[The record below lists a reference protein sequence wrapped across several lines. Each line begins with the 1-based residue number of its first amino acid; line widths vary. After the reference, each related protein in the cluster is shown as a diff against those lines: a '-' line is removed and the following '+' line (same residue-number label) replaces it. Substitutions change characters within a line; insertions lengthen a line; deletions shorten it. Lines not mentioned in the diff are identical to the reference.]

1 VNIAAIERATV
12 RRVALRLMPLLML
25 AYFCSYLD
33 RSNIGMA
40 ALTMNKAIGL
50 SSAVFGFGAGLFS
63 VGYILAEIPST
74 LILNSVGA
82 RRWIARILMTW
93 GIISGLTAFV
103 WNDWGFYAARILL
116 GIAEGG
122 FYPGIVLYLT
132 WWFPSRY
139 RTRMM
144 ALFQSA
150 SVISLFI
157 GMPIGGLLMQ
167 LDGASGLHGW
177 QWLFIVEAL
186 PSLVMAVVIWR
197 KLTDRPADAV
207 WLKPEQRAWLNE
219 TLVTERAQQEAIHK
233 FSLREAFTHPKIW
246 ILTIAYLGQNVSQ
259 YGLVLFM
266 PMIVQGLG
274 VSPKMVGWVSAIPF
288 LFAFV
293 AMLLWGWHS
302 DATGERIWHC
312 AIACLV
318 CAAGMAVCVFV
329 GPGHPY
335 VITAALILA
344 EMGQQ
349 SIALTFW
356 AIPSSLLTGT
366 AAAGGIAMIQSVGQ
380 LGSWLGPWAF
390 GFIRD
395 ASGSNSVALLCLA
408 IAPMLSA
415 VLVVLVG
422 HNSRFDGPQRRSN
435 KEENITRDH
444 PTPRPSRVPR

>member
-1 VNIAAIERATV
+1 MNAPAIERATI
-12 RRVALRLMPLLML
+12 RRVAWRLIPLLML

-40 ALTMNKAIGL
+40 ALTMNNSLGI
-50 SSAVFGFGAGLFS
+50 SSAAFGFGAGLFS
-63 VGYILAEIPST
+63 IGYIFAEIPST
-74 LILNSVGA
+74 LILNKVGA

-93 GIISGLTAFV
+93 GIISGLTAFI
-103 WNDWGFYAARILL
+103 WNDWGFYIARILL

-167 LDGASGLHGW
+167 FDGALGLAGW

-186 PSLVMAVVIWR
+186 PSIFMSVVIWR
-197 KLTDRPADAV
+197 KLTDRPIDAR
-207 WLKPEQRAWLNE
+207 WLKPEQRAWLD
-219 TLVTERAQQEAIHK
+219 TELLAERTQREKIQK
-233 FSLREAFTHPKIW
+233 FSLKEAFTHPKIW
-246 ILTIAYLGQNVSQ
+246 LLTVAYVGQNVSQ
-259 YGLVLFM
+259 YGLILFM

-274 VSPKMVGWVSAIPF
+274 VSSNRIGLVSAIPF
-288 LFAFV
+288 LIAFP

-302 DATGERIWHC
+302 DVTGERTWHC
-312 AIACLV
+312 AIACLL
-318 CAAGMAVCVFV
+318 CAFGMAVCIFV

-335 VITAALILA
+335 IITAALIVA
-344 EMGQQ
+344 EIGQQ

-356 AIPSSLLTGT
+356 AIPSGLLTGT
-366 AAAGGIAMIQSVGQ
+366 AAAGGIALIQSVGQ

-390 GFIRD
+390 GTIKQ
-395 ASGSNSVALLCLA
+395 ANGSNVALLSLA
-408 IAPMLSA
+408 VAPVLSA
-415 VLVVLVG
+415 VLVIIA
-422 HNSRFDGPQRRSN
+422 SRHSHLDVKPHRDIEDAFGPTDSSASASHIAR
-435 KEENITRDH
+435 
-444 PTPRPSRVPR
+444 

>member
-1 VNIAAIERATV
+1 VNIAAIERETV

-144 ALFQSA
+144 ALFQSS

-157 GMPIGGLLMQ
+157 GMPLGGLLMQ
-167 LDGASGLHGW
+167 IDGIFGLHGW

-186 PSLVMAVVIWR
+186 PSVVMAVVIWR
-197 KLTDRPADAV
+197 KLTDRPADAA
-207 WLKPEQRAWLNE
+207 WLKPEQRAWLSE
-219 TLVTERAQQEAIHK
+219 TLDTERTQREAIHK

-246 ILTIAYLGQNVSQ
+246 ILTVAYFGQNVSQ

-274 VSPKMVGWVSAIPF
+274 VSPKMIGWVSAIPF

-302 DATGERIWHC
+302 DATGERTWHC

-318 CAAGMAVCVFV
+318 CAAGMAVCVVV

-335 VITAALILA
+335 IITAALILA

-390 GFIRD
+390 GYIRD
-395 ASGSNSVALLCLA
+395 TSGSNNVALLCLA
-408 IAPMLSA
+408 TAPMLSA

-422 HNSRFDGPQRRSN
+422 LNSRFDGPQPRSN
-435 KEENITRDH
+435 KGEDITRNH
-444 PTPRPSRVPR
+444 ATPRSL